1 MFEDALDQRLPAAAR
16 PALTGSARAV
26 FRRLVEEGPSTR
38 PQIGQSLGLSRPTMS
53 AAIAELEKPGLV
65 EMIGAVQGPLG
76 RSAAQYRVGQGAGH
90 VMAVDAGSTHVSL
103 RVSTLDRRL
112 LDARVYRL
120 PVSQISINDQVSRAV
135 AQQVAAALAATQPD
149 WGPLRALGIAVPTR
163 VVGPGGDV
171 VASRQEV
178 VFSAFTPPPGVDV
191 VLENNVNCAAVAER
205 HYGAARGEANFAY
218 VQVGVKIGMGLMLGD
233 QLIRGRNGAAG
244 EIGHL
249 SFPFAPGLQPRPGEA
264 EQYLGT
270 EAFLARVRADW
281 PADAGT
287 APADTAELLA
297 LAGAGHALALQHV
310 ARHADDIGAT
320 VASCVSVVDPGLV
333 VLGGGLGA
341 SPLLLPGVRETVNRL
356 SYAAEIRSTLL
367 GADATVLGI
376 ERLAIETALPRVIG
390 QEA

>member
-1 MFEDALDQRLPAAAR
+1 
-16 PALTGSARAV
+16 
-26 FRRLVEEGPSTR
+26 
-38 PQIGQSLGLSRPTMS
+38 MS
-53 AAIAELEKPGLV
+53 AAIAELERPGFV
-65 EMIGAVQGPLG
+65 EMIGAIQGPLG
-76 RSAAQYRVGQGAGH
+76 RRAAQYRVGRGAGH

-112 LDARVYRL
+112 LDSRVLRL
-120 PVSQISINDQVSRAV
+120 PVSQIAINEEVSRAV
-135 AQQVAAALAATQPD
+135 AAEVAASLAGARPE

-178 VFSAFTPPPGVDV
+178 VFSAFTPPPGVAL

-218 VQVGVKIGMGLMLGD
+218 VQIGLKIGMGLMLGE

-249 SFPFAPGLQPRPGEA
+249 SFPFAPGAVPLPGEA
-264 EQYLGT
+264 EHYLGT
-270 EAFLARVRADW
+270 EAFLSRVRAEW
-281 PADAGT
+281 PAEAG
-287 APADTAELLA
+287 PPPGDTEELLTMA
-297 LAGAGHALALQHV
+297 RAGHDLALRHV
-310 ARHADDIGAT
+310 SRHAADIGAI

-341 SPLLLPGVRETVNRL
+341 SPLLLPEVRQTVNRL
-356 SYAAEIRSTLL
+356 SYAADIRNTLL
-367 GADATVLGI
+367 GSDATVLGI
-376 ERLAIETALPRVIG
+376 ERLAIETALPLLIG
-390 QEA
+390 QDA